1 MPSIRSISV
10 TAKNRL
16 WSDPPPLPCGCVLTA
31 AAAAVCTLEG
41 RHRRCMM
48 ACLRRRLGLLSIGGG
63 RQERPGWGGVA
74 VAAHGDGTLQER
86 TMAGSQVV

>member
-1 MPSIRSISV
+1 
-10 TAKNRL
+10 
-16 WSDPPPLPCGCVLTA
+16 
-31 AAAAVCTLEG
+31 
-41 RHRRCMM
+41 MM